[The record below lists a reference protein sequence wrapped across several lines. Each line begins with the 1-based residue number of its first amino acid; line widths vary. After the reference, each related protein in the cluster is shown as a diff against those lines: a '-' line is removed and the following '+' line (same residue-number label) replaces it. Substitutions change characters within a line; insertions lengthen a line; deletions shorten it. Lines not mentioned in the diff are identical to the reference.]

1 MKKIS
6 NKFHQGALTVIIL
19 LLISVDIALKLDKI
33 SYQFPIFMYK
43 ILFHVQ
49 HPKFHSKVGKS
60 SCNNTFY
67 LV

>member
-33 SYQFPIFMYK
+33 EPTFPGFNPCPSLPSVATEDRKQF
-43 ILFHVQ
+43 
-49 HPKFHSKVGKS
+49 
-60 SCNNTFY
+60 
-67 LV
+67 